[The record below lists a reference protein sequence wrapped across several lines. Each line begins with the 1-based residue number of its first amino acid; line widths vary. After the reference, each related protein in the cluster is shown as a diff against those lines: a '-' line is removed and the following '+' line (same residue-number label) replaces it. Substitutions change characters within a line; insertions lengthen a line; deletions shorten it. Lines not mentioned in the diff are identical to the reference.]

1 MKHVILLF
9 LLSVL
14 LFTLSGCNTVKGAA
28 DGFTKDW
35 REAQKVD
42 DWLQKHAW

>member
-1 MKHVILLF
+1 MKRLIYFFLFSSLLLGF
-9 LLSVL
+9 
-14 LFTLSGCNTVKGAA
+14 SGCNTLKGAA

-35 REAQKVD
+35 AEAKKVD